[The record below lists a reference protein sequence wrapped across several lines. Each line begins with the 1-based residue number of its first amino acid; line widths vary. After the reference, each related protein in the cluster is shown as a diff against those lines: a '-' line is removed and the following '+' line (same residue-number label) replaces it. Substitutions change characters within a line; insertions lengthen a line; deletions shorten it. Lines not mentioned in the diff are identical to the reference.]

1 MVYNI
6 IQKRKRDKG
15 FQSIY
20 REKEEKKSTGLIFIS
35 ADLGMLSSGVV
46 PKKLQQIA
54 REVLLSE

>member
-20 REKEEKKSTGLIFIS
+20 REKEEKKSTDLIFIS
-35 ADLGMLSSGVV
+35 ADLGMLSSGAA
-46 PKKLQQIA
+46 PKLAQKIA
-54 REVLLSE
+54 REVLLSK

>member
-20 REKEEKKSTGLIFIS
+20 REKEEKKSTDLIFIS
-35 ADLGMLSSGVV
+35 ADLGMLSSGAA
-46 PKKLQQIA
+46 PKLAQ
-54 REVLLSE
+54 

>member
-20 REKEEKKSTGLIFIS
+20 REKEEKKSTDLIFIS
-35 ADLGMLSSGVV
+35 ADLGMLSSGAA
-46 PKKLQQIA
+46 PNSAQKIA
-54 REVLLSE
+54 REVLLWK